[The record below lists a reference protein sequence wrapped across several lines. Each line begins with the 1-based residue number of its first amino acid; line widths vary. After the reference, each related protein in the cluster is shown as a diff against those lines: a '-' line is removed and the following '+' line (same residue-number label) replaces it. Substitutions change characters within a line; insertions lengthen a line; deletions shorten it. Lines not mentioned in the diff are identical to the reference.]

1 MIFGNNAGSS
11 RARESIRQNEIRH
24 TNFQKFS
31 GGQIPWP
38 HLSKCGFPRFDKRG
52 YWQIKWFAENGWTS
66 RNCRLTFFTIMEMPN
81 LPIDNLYKFFAISGL
96 LLFAA
101 SIYFPFVL
109 ANKFY
114 EEYYVCIEA
123 DSIIKADSDYTTIKL
138 NTISNLVSNAILQQ
152 EGKYTSSVN
161 KLELSYSNDEIKQM
175 LNDDHDLLHQL
186 DTGFAK
192 IKANTIRLNDI
203 HTEFKQLKY
212 VTIIMMFIS
221 IILILKGFR
230 LWYYRIQIYQDRILK
245 NEAEKYLDKK

>member
-1 MIFGNNAGSS
+1 
-11 RARESIRQNEIRH
+11 
-24 TNFQKFS
+24 
-31 GGQIPWP
+31 
-38 HLSKCGFPRFDKRG
+38 
-52 YWQIKWFAENGWTS
+52 
-66 RNCRLTFFTIMEMPN
+66 MEMPN